1 MAAKTKATTPD
12 KKPVR
17 LIKAVCV
24 GVHEGSKVKRV
35 IGFRLLDDEGRLTE
49 ETMWFDPRS
58 TGLGMGS
65 VGSVYE
71 IPDMGESKYR
81 LSGRTFVEDWKD
93 EAQVDQWDA
102 EQKALMRDLDGRDE
116 EERRKN
122 RDHMAER
129 LEPIAR
135 AYQRLNGPQRAQL
148 VARVVYLVTKGAGR

>member
-1 MAAKTKATTPD
+1 MATKAAP
-12 KKPVR
+12 KEKQKPVR
-17 LIKAVCV
+17 LVRAVCV
-24 GVHEGSKVKRV
+24 GVHEGNKTKRV
-35 IGFRLLDDEGRLTE
+35 IGFRVIADGRLTDE
-49 ETMWFDPRS
+49 IMWFDPRK

-71 IPDMGESKYR
+71 IPDMGNNKYR
-81 LSGRTFVEDWKD
+81 LSERTFIEDWSDK
-93 EAQVDQWDA
+93 AQVDAWDA
-102 EQKALMRDLDGRDE
+102 EQKALMRDLDGREE

-148 VARVVYLVTKGAGR
+148 VARVVYLVTKGSSR